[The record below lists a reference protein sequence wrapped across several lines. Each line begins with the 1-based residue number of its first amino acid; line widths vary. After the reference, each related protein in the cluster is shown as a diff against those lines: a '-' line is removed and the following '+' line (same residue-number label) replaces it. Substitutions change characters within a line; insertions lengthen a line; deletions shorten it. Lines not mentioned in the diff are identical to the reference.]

1 MIFRWTCNPVR
12 SKVKIMKAR
21 NLLRFVLFI
30 SITALLSGCQK
41 TDSSLQS
48 ENADLKARVQQLEQQ
63 LQASHGQAAATT
75 QSLSASTQGL
85 QGQLADA
92 QKKAD
97 AAADAS
103 NSLSSQVDALK
114 QKIDELTRQ
123 LSVAQQAQQNAEK
136 ALQLYQ
142 DKAGAALKQFQAL
155 RNTLGGPTAGL
166 DRYHQNYLATES
178 TVANLVA
185 ALPESTVRRQIV
197 GVMAQFMHLDNT
209 WETADRQMQARTRDA
224 QATYDQFVAFGGMG
238 PVDRLVELGQDR
250 ILAPV
255 KEENAATAS
264 NRDRQMVS
272 GVKDVDQGISHLQ
285 ALLNGQPT

>member
-1 MIFRWTCNPVR
+1 
-12 SKVKIMKAR
+12 MKAR

-75 QSLSASTQGL
+75 QSLSASAQGL
-85 QGQLADA
+85 QGQLAEA

-103 NSLSSQVDALK
+103 NSLGSQVDALK
-114 QKIDELTRQ
+114 QKIDQLTRQ
-123 LSVAQQAQQNAEK
+123 LSDAQQAQQNAEK

-166 DRYHQNYLATES
+166 DRYHQSYLATES

-255 KEENAATAS
+255 NEENAATAS
-264 NRDRQMVS
+264 NRDRQMVA
-272 GVKDVDQGISHLQ
+272 GVKDLDQGISHLQ